1 MKLQLQFP
9 HTPIAPY
16 CCHLCN
22 NKHSIWQLPGDLFV
36 PLTRLSA
43 LWSQGLHYLLC
54 IHNSREWRRCSLHSK
69 KEWMHS
75 WQQKFQDT
83 QHSVYVIGK
92 IIFSWLY
99 KHSPQSCI
107 TTTIWSSLLW
117 QVSNG
122 TFISILSSFSFPI
135 LYFQMSKL
143 NPLHYT
149 CYPPTQNLQG
159 PALSARFSYAWFTR
173 ILYLLTS
180 LLR

>member
-1 MKLQLQFP
+1 MA
-9 HTPIAPY
+9 TAW
-16 CCHLCN
+16 C
-22 NKHSIWQLPGDLFV
+22 LFV

-43 LWSQGLHYLLC
+43 LWGQGLHYLLC
-54 IHNSREWRRCSLHSK
+54 IHNFREWRRCSLHGK

-75 WQQKFQDT
+75 WQQKFQGT
-83 QHSVYVIGK
+83 QHFVYVIGK

-135 LYFQMSKL
+135 LYCQMNKL
-143 NPLHYT
+143 NPVLYTYYPLHKIFRVLPY
-149 CYPPTQNLQG
+149 LQDS
-159 PALSARFSYAWFTR
+159 PMLDLSESS
-173 ILYLLTS
+173 IS
-180 LLR
+180 